1 MGQYYK
7 IVNVKKREYL
17 NPHMFN
23 EGLKLME
30 FGMSAGGSM
39 TALAVLLSNGCGRGG
54 GDLHSENE
62 IVGSWAGDPIVIAGD
77 YGDDG
82 KFLPE
87 DKQDRCLYSVA
98 EEEGTDIS
106 AKILDAL
113 MEDRYFAEE
122 FIKNWNEFAGW
133 KASDSYYKDVVE
145 VVDKWDKYYKQQ
157 LQASTPVSQS
167 NQSLPNKI
175 NSYSVIGSK
184 GDNYDVV
191 DLNDGTDV
199 WTCTC
204 PAYQYN
210 KVPGTDCK
218 HIKEVKQKLKTA

>member
-1 MGQYYK
+1 
-7 IVNVKKREYL
+7 
-17 NPHMFN
+17 MFG

-54 GDLHSENE
+54 GDLHSDNP
-62 IVGSWAGDPIVIAGD
+62 IVGSWAGDQIVVAGD
-77 YGDDG
+77 YGDEG
-82 KFLPE
+82 KFLPA
-87 DKQDRCLYSVA
+87 DKQDTTLYSVA

-106 AKILDAL
+106 AKVLDAL
-113 MEDRYFAEE
+113 MQDRWFAED
-122 FIKNWNEFAGW
+122 FIKNWRHDNPNDTYYGEVNKVVNKW
-133 KASDSYYKDVVE
+133 KKVYNIEATKPH
-145 VVDKWDKYYKQQ
+145 
-157 LQASTPVSQS
+157 LSTQS
-167 NQSLPNKI
+167 VPLANHH
-175 NSYSVIGSK
+175 SVIGSK
-184 GDNYDVV
+184 GDKYEVV

-218 HIKEVKQKLKTA
+218 HIKEVKQKVGIVK

>member
-7 IVNVKKREYL
+7 IVNVKKREYI

-23 EGLKLME
+23 DGMKLME
-30 FGMSAGGSM
+30 FGMSAGGTM

-54 GDLHSENE
+54 GDLYSENE

-113 MEDRYFAEE
+113 MEDRYFAED

-133 KASDSYYKDVVE
+133 KATDNYYKDIAE
-145 VVDKWDKYYKQQ
+145 VVDKWNKYYKQQ
-157 LQASTPVSQS
+157 LQASTPVPTT
-167 NQSLPNKI
+167 NHH
-175 NSYSVIGSK
+175 SVIGSK
-184 GDNYDVV
+184 GDTYDVV
-191 DLNDGTDV
+191 DLNDGTGV

-218 HIKEVKQKLKTA
+218 HIKETKQKLATN